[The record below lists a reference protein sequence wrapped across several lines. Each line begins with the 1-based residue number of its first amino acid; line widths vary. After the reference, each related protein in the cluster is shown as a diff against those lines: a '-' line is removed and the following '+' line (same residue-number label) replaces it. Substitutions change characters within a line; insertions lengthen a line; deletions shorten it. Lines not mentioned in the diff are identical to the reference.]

1 MAYTDINSEDRLVRA
16 TFAEQAEVSRFSSGM
31 AYPFG
36 QQTLL
41 EHT

>member
-1 MAYTDINSEDRLVRA
+1 MAYTDIHSEDRLVQV
-16 TFAEQAEVSRFSSGM
+16 TFAEQVAACGYEGGM

>member
-1 MAYTDINSEDRLVRA
+1 MAYTDIHSEDRLVRA
-16 TFAEQAEVSRFSSGM
+16 TFAEQAEVGRFSRSM